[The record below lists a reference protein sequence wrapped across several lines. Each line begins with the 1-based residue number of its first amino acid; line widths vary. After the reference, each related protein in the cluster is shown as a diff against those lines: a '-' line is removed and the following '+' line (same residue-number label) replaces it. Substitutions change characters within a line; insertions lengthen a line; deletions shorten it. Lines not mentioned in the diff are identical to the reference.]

1 MLGKRSLIFAKII
14 ICVVSCI
21 DLSCLWKMKKEEEEY
36 QTAVLYKYR
45 AVPLCSVWTLS
56 GELIQRRW
64 YQAGQLYQHQ
74 PVKGLRIQKWTQ
86 NVKNCKL
93 VVFLPCKSMISG
105 QLYQHHP
112 GKHPNYFGR
121 EQKLWY
127 PHIRKPLGH
136 LACFVFFCL
145 GMEPNGQCPAG
156 RVFQYRVGSGIGQ
169 NTG

>member
-1 MLGKRSLIFAKII
+1 MWFLVLTWAASEKWGKK
-14 ICVVSCI
+14 
-21 DLSCLWKMKKEEEEY
+21 EEEY
-36 QTAVLYKYR
+36 QTAVYKYR

-93 VVFLPCKSMISG
+93 VVFVPCKSMISG

-136 LACFVFFCL
+136 LVRFVFFAWAWNQ
-145 GMEPNGQCPAG
+145 MGQKG
-156 RVFQYRVGSGIGQ
+156 QYFAKNKRAYHQYSCWG
-169 NTG
+169 